1 MQRIQSK
8 KKKKH
13 NKWKTMSIV
22 KWPYLRKGRLILG
35 NGKKRYIKSGRLT
48 LRNRRSQ
55 KGEFLP
61 VAAALAPLVAPLS
74 GKLFGDHKKQR
85 ARNIIL
91 IEKQHE

>member
-1 MQRIQSK
+1 MTLFTK
-8 KKKKH
+8 
-13 NKWKTMSIV
+13 
-22 KWPYLRKGRLILG
+22 RKINIRKR
-35 NGKKRYIKSGRLT
+35 KKRYIKSGRLT
-48 LRNRRSQ
+48 LGNRRSQ

-74 GKLFGDHKKQR
+74 GKLFGEHKKQR